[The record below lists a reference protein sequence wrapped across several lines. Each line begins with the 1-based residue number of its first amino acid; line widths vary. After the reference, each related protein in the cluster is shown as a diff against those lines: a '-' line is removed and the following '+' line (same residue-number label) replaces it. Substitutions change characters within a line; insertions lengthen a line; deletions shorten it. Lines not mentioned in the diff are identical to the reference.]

1 MLILVPEVNEQDQVH
16 TFKCI
21 NEYFYIRPLVKM
33 YHHEHTFHDICQ
45 DFLFQIFL
53 HVCNT
58 HVLYLQYLSYWSN
71 HVFS

>member
-16 TFKCI
+16 TFKWI

-33 YHHEHTFHDICQ
+33 YHNKHTFHDICQ
-45 DFLFQIFL
+45 DFSFQIFL

-58 HVLYLQYLSYWSN
+58 HV
-71 HVFS
+71 